1 MFKTYLTA
9 IAIMATLSVQAQKAR
24 KRPTTT
30 TVTTTNTTVTTDT
43 LWTRCEM
50 SPTST
55 GWIMPTYN
63 LTNIDTSHRLS
74 FINDPAYG
82 IITKDALTISFDA
95 VNVLNKTV
103 KGYILLAGPCDGRVG
118 CATANG
124 IYAAQVTYQVTQPRF
139 DILMG
144 MSWLGSGIYDGIIS
158 ISFTDNCIMYS
169 QPFKFRGPSI
179 Y

>member
-30 TVTTTNTTVTTDT
+30 TVTTTTTTTDT

-50 SPTST
+50 TPVAT
-55 GWIMPTYN
+55 GWIMPTVN
-63 LTNIDTSHRLS
+63 ITNIDTTHRLS
-74 FINDPAYG
+74 FIHDPAFG
-82 IITKDALTISFDA
+82 AIMKDALVIAFDA
-95 VNVLNKTV
+95 VNVPGKTV
-103 KGYILLAGPCDGRVG
+103 KGYMLLAGPCDGRVG

-124 IYAAQVTYQVTQPRF
+124 LYAAQVTYQVTQPRF

-144 MSWLGSGIYDGIIS
+144 LSWLGSGIYDGIIS
-158 ISFTDNCIMYS
+158 VSFTDNCIMYS
-169 QPFKFRGPSI
+169 QPFKFRGPAI

>member
-9 IAIMATLSVQAQKAR
+9 VAIMATISVQAQKGR
-24 KRPTTT
+24 KATTTT
-30 TVTTTNTTVTTDT
+30 TVSTTTTKDT
-43 LWTRCEM
+43 LYTRCNM
-50 SPTST
+50 TPVAT

-63 LTNIDTSHRLS
+63 LTNIDTSHRTAFLS
-74 FINDPAYG
+74 DPSFG
-82 IITKDALTISFDA
+82 LVTKDALVIAFDA
-95 VNVLNKTV
+95 VQVPNKTV
-103 KGYILLAGPCDGRVG
+103 KGYTLLAGPCGGRVG

-124 IYAAQVTYQVTQPRF
+124 LYVAQVTYQVTNPRF

-144 MSWLGSGIYDGIIS
+144 LSWLGSGIYDGVIS
-158 ISFTDNCIMYS
+158 IEFTDNCIMYS